1 MVAVLSCRVP
11 AKLEVTVLTRMLL
24 VRPFPPDGPV
34 DEVLG
39 DFAVCLVDSRPVG
52 LGVVKLPF
60 GAKSVVVV
68 LIVVEP

>member
-1 MVAVLSCRVP
+1 M
-11 AKLEVTVLTRMLL
+11 
-24 VRPFPPDGPV
+24 

-39 DFAVCLVDSRPVG
+39 DFAVCLVDSWAVG